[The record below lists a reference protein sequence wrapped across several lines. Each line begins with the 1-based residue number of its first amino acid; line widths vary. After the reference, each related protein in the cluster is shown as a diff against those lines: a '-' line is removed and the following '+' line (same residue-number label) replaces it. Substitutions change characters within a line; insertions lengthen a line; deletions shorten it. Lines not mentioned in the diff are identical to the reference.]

1 MIFDETTDIYNISQL
16 SLTIRYIFKNQINEK
31 FLGFNN
37 FHDYIFEKNKD
48 TFLKDNDE
56 SNDPC

>member
-16 SLTIRYIFKNQINEK
+16 SLTIRYIFKNQVNEK
-31 FLGFNN
+31 FLGFIN

-56 SNDPC
+56 SNDP